1 MTLRGGFGKIKKTKR
16 EMLMTVVNDDFLK
29 EVGLVVSK
37 VNDLHQ
43 QIKNLNKVGKDVS
56 SRIEGSITRTLATVG
71 IIEEHRRVGLDTK
84 EAEDILVEIHESN
97 KKIHKT
103 LIDMKRFFC

>member
-1 MTLRGGFGKIKKTKR
+1 
-16 EMLMTVVNDDFLK
+16 MTVVNDDFLK

-37 VNDLHQ
+37 INDLSQ
-43 QIKNLNKVGKDVS
+43 QIKNVNKMSKDVS
-56 SRIEGSITRTLATVG
+56 ERIEGSIVRTLATVG
-71 IIEEHRRVGLDTK
+71 IIEEHRRVGVDTK
-84 EAEDILVEIHESN
+84 EAEGILIGIHDSN